1 MKLLVFSGSYVAFKK
16 NIDIKC
22 ENDVRGSYVH
32 LRGRTVM
39 WNEDRNHLF
48 VLIF

>member
-1 MKLLVFSGSYVAFKK
+1 MVIKLPAFK
-16 NIDIKC
+16 NIGIKF

-39 WNEDRNHLF
+39 WNEVRNHLF
-48 VLIF
+48 VLIFLF